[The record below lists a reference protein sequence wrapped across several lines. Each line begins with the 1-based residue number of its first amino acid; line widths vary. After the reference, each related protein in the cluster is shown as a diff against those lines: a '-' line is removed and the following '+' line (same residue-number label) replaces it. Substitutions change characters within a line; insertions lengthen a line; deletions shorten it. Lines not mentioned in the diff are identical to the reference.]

1 MSILEYTAVTEKQRA
16 SSTEL
21 KRLGKKKLFIVS
33 LSFKIKEDKNG
44 RAAYLKHR

>member
-1 MSILEYTAVTEKQRA
+1 MSTLEYTAVTEKQRA

-21 KRLGKKKLFIVS
+21 KRLEKKNKLFIVS

-44 RAAYLKHR
+44 RAAY